1 MMCNWSTPLSSLRF
15 HECHTPSVP
24 KGLLPNWVKAIV
36 FMHVSDQAFEY
47 LSRLQRVSVALA
59 RAITPAQVIDVIITD
74 GIAAVGTVM
83 GFVGLLTPDSGTLRI
98 AAYAGYPDTVMQQW
112 ANMPLSQDVPATRAV
127 RDRAPQ
133 WIRSD
138 QEYIEA
144 YPHLASARMGS
155 FHGWAVLP
163 LIVEEVPLGV
173 IGLSFTEPQPF
184 TEDVQRFLKAIAGQ
198 CAIAL
203 HRAQL
208 LDDARQTAALL
219 DQTYDAV
226 FTWAEDLGIRDWY
239 DGATR
244 VYGWTEAEA
253 VGKNAQTLLHT
264 IAPRPMRE
272 IYAHIVKT
280 GYWEGEL
287 IHRTKDGRQIT
298 LESRMS
304 RALQKNG
311 QVLILEVNR
320 DVTDRRIVEDAIHR
334 QAEEFRALYNLL
346 PIGYFS
352 LDGRGRFTHI
362 NDTALRMLGYARDE
376 VVGLM
381 ESSRIYTETSCEQL
395 AEHQA
400 MLRGQGYI
408 SNLEIELIT
417 CDGQVIPV
425 LLNAV
430 AVKDVHGGIIAT
442 HNVVLD
448 LTERKRSEMQ
458 ALQMAMEQERSKLLA
473 EFVRTAM
480 HDFATPMSVINTSLY
495 LLSKSPDE
503 DSRPRHIDMIQQQ
516 MTHLT
521 RLMEVTMLMARLQS
535 GVSLVPIR
543 LNWGELVR
551 RVVHD
556 GQSLAHGRG
565 VTLSLALAVD
575 LPIVCGDESY
585 LYRALHEV
593 VRNAIFFTPRGGSVT
608 VTVTHSDDDVI
619 TLVEDTGMGIH
630 PDQLPHL
637 FERFF
642 RADAARSTETGGA
655 GLGLTIAKAILD
667 AHGGTISVESTVD
680 VGSRFRVVLTACE

>member
-1 MMCNWSTPLSSLRF
+1 
-15 HECHTPSVP
+15 
-24 KGLLPNWVKAIV
+24 
-36 FMHVSDQAFEY
+36 MHVSDQAFEY

-59 RAITPAQVIDVIITD
+59 RAITPAQVIDTIITD

-83 GFVGLLTPDSGTLRI
+83 GFVGLLTPDGGTLRVV
-98 AAYAGYPDTVMQQW
+98 AYAGYPDTLIQQW

-127 RDRAPQ
+127 RERAPQ

-138 QEYIEA
+138 QEYA
-144 YPHLASARMGS
+144 DLYPHLATARLGS

-163 LIVEEVPLGV
+163 LIVEESVLGV

-239 DGATR
+239 NGATR
-244 VYGWTEAEA
+244 VYGWTETEA
-253 VGKNAQTLLHT
+253 VGKNAQMLLHT

-304 RALQKNG
+304 RALQKDG
-311 QVLILEVNR
+311 QVVILEVNR
-320 DVTDRRIVEDAIHR
+320 DVTDRRIVEEAIHR
-334 QAEEFRALYNLL
+334 QAEEFRSLYNLL

-362 NDTALRMLGYARDE
+362 NDTALRMLGYAREE

-381 ESSRIYTETSCEQL
+381 ESSRIYTETSREQL
-395 AEHQA
+395 ADHEL
-400 MLRGQGYI
+400 MLREQGYI

-417 CDGQVIPV
+417 CDGQMIPV
-425 LLNAV
+425 LLNAI
-430 AVKDVHGGIIAT
+430 AVKDVRGGIMAT

-495 LLSKSPDE
+495 LLSKSPDA
-503 DSRPRHIDMIQQQ
+503 DSRPRHIDMIHQQ
-516 MTHLT
+516 MAHLT

-535 GVSLVPIR
+535 GVSLVPVR

-556 GQSLAHGRG
+556 GQSLAVGRG
-565 VTLSLALAVD
+565 VTLSLVLEPD

-585 LYRALHEV
+585 LYRALHEI
-593 VRNAIFFTPRGGSVT
+593 VRNAIFFTPRGGSVQ
-608 VTVTHSDDDVI
+608 VTVSYSGDDVI
-619 TLVEDTGMGIH
+619 TVVEDTGMGIH

-667 AHGGTISVESTVD
+667 AHGGTIAVESTVD